1 MNTLR
6 VYRNGVN
13 DRLINDLFSMF
24 NYNDTQ
30 MNGNHC
36 RCVPANVIEEEKE
49 FRVEL
54 YVPGFVRDEI
64 SISVDNR
71 VMTVSSNKKEV
82 QDDDSR
88 YVIKEFGIRNFE
100 RKFILDKHVDSD
112 AITAEYHDGI
122 LRIVVPKKQEFLEKT
137 RKEISIQ

>member
-30 MNGNHC
+30 WNGNHC
-36 RCVPANVIEEEKE
+36 GCVPANVIEEDKT

-54 YVPGFVRDEI
+54 YVPGFTRDEI

-71 VMTVSSNKKEV
+71 VMTVSSSRKEV
-82 QDDDSR
+82 QDDDTR
-88 YVIKEFGIRNFE
+88 YVKKEFGIRNFE
-100 RKFILDKHVDSD
+100 RKFILDRHVDSEN
-112 AITAEYHDGI
+112 ITAEYHDGI
-122 LRIVVPKKQEFLEKT
+122 LRIVVPKKQEFIEKT